1 MSLSNELSALG
12 TRLTTIQLECVKL
25 LKSEIDNTEDILNKL
40 QLRDMIKIIESD
52 IKCRID
58 LTTVAGVIPRVSFTD
73 ESYELFFDCSKKVAE
88 ELSDIQMPDTIAYAY
103 NISVRAIYDR
113 LNCSLQ
119 DVFTIISILITSVAL
134 CLNQIGSKL
143 SNIIETL
150 DTLLDI
156 KQRQLSL
163 VTQLLK
169 WRGTFIS

>member
-25 LKSEIDNTEDILNKL
+25 LKSEIDTTEEIITKL
-40 QLRDMIKIIESD
+40 QLRDMVKIIESD

-58 LTTVAGVIPRVSFTD
+58 LTSVSGVIPKVSFTD
-73 ESYELFFDCSKKVAE
+73 ETYELFFECSQKVIG

-103 NISVRAIYDR
+103 GISVQAIENK

-119 DVFTIISILITSVAL
+119 DVFTIISVLITSVAL
-134 CLNQIGSKL
+134 CLNIIGSKL
-143 SNIIETL
+143 SNIINTL

-156 KQRQLSL
+156 KQKQLTL
-163 VTQLLK
+163 VNQLLK